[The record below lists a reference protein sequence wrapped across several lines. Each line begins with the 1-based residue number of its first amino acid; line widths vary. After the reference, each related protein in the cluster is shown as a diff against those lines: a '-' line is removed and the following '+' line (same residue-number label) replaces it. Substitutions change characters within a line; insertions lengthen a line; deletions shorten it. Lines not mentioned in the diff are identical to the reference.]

1 MDIGSDGE
9 ILPDSIQNLKSAVK
23 TTVPDKRSNPV
34 AGRIRNQRRDLML
47 YAVGATNR
55 LLNFFS
61 SGLRLFSAAR
71 HRLCEFGRKSLES
84 TIDNNCCQCYPL
96 LMLDIQVIDDPAAA
110 TVALEPTR
118 SRLLSELA
126 VPASAATLATRVGLA
141 RQKVNYHLHALEAH
155 GLVRLAQERKWGGLT
170 ERLLVATAASYVV
183 SPSALGPVAVDPN
196 READRL
202 SASYLI
208 ALGARVVR
216 EVGDLVRRAKEA
228 GKRLATLAVDTEV
241 RFRSATDRAAFSN
254 ELTEAITKLV
264 SKYHDE
270 SAPGGRAHRLVV
282 VAHPLPQKSDPK
294 EPS

>member
-1 MDIGSDGE
+1 MLSAKTRSLLTTYFQAGKP
-9 ILPDSIQNLKSAVK
+9 ILRRCAEQVEMGLNGLDNKSCQ
-23 TTVPDKRSNPV
+23 
-34 AGRIRNQRRDLML
+34 G
-47 YAVGATNR
+47 Y
-55 LLNFFS
+55 
-61 SGLRLFSAAR
+61 
-71 HRLCEFGRKSLES
+71 HRLVLA
-84 TIDNNCCQCYPL
+84 
-96 LMLDIQVIDDPAAA
+96 IQVIDNPAAA
-110 TVALEPTR
+110 KVALEPMR

-155 GLVRLAQERKWGGLT
+155 GLVRLAEECRWGGLT

-183 SPSALGPVAVDPN
+183 SPSAMGLVAADPN
-196 READRL
+196 REIDRL

-216 EVGDLVRRAKEA
+216 EMGDLVRRAKEK

-270 SAPGGRAHRLVV
+270 SAPGGRSHRLVI
-282 VAHPLPQKSDPK
+282 VAHPLPAYAVGSGETSPKHLRREGGPQKSDPK